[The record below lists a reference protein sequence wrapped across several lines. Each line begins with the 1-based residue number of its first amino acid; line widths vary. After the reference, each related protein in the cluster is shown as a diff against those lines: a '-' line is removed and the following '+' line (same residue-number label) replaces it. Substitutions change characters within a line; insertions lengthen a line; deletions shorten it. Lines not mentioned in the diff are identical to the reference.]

1 VQRPGTEFFLNKKTA
16 KTIKEKDN
24 LTYGS
29 VNNMLPDDMIST
41 SDDLDDLIT
50 TIGTQGIDLLDGPI
64 YDVAIIGGGPAGY
77 TAAVRAT
84 EYGLKVAL
92 IEQSDKLG
100 GTCLHV
106 GCIPTKALL
115 FNAEIWEHLQHA
127 ADFGIEGIGA
137 PTLNWATV
145 LRRKNAIIARH
156 ANGLDFLMKK
166 HKIARIEGYGRLTGP
181 AREGVLSVEVTAAS
195 GEVSP
200 LKTKNVI
207 LATGS
212 EAKMLPGLEAGGRI
226 LTNIE
231 ILAIDEL
238 PKSLIVI
245 GAGAVGMEF
254 GSLFRSFGAEVTIL
268 EFLPRVV
275 PVEDE
280 EISREITR
288 LFKKRGIEVN
298 TGAKVEKAEETETGV
313 KVTFTDTNGKTQVR
327 EAEKVLVA
335 VGRAGRT
342 GGIGVEKTRI
352 ELDRGFIRVNEAQ
365 ETAEPGVFA
374 IGDIVAALPQLA
386 HVGAMSGMI
395 AAARIAG
402 KPFRPVRRDRIPACT
417 YTEPQ
422 IGSVGLTE
430 TQAKEK
436 GYAVKVG
443 KFPFAGNSKA
453 TILGNHDGFVKVV
466 AEQKYGE
473 ILGVHILG
481 PQATELI
488 AQAVAVLE
496 LEGTVEELMFT
507 IHAHPTL
514 AESLLDAYGAAEG
527 MAINA

>member
-1 VQRPGTEFFLNKKTA
+1 MEFPLAETN
-16 KTIKEKDN
+16 
-24 LTYGS
+24 
-29 VNNMLPDDMIST
+29 
-41 SDDLDDLIT
+41 
-50 TIGTQGIDLLDGPI
+50 

-77 TAAVRAT
+77 TSAIRAA

-92 IEQSDKLG
+92 IEQSDRLG

-127 ADFGIEGIGA
+127 ADFGIEGTGA
-137 PTLNWATV
+137 PTLNWAAV
-145 LRRKNAIIARH
+145 QRRKNAIIAKH

-166 HKIARIEGYGRLTGP
+166 HKIARIEAFARLSGP
-181 AREGVLSVEVTAAS
+181 ALSGVHTVDLTAAGS
-195 GEVSP
+195 EASQ
-200 LKTKNVI
+200 LRAKNVI

-212 EAKMLPGLEAGGRI
+212 EAKMLPGLKAGSRI

-231 ILAIDEL
+231 ILAINEL

-254 GSLFRSFGAEVTIL
+254 GSMFRTFGTEVTIL

-280 EISREITR
+280 EISKEIAR
-288 LFKKRGIEVN
+288 LFKKRGIDVN
-298 TGAKVEKAEETETGV
+298 TGAKVEKVEETESGV
-313 KVTFTDTNGKTQVR
+313 KVTFTEANGKTQVR

-374 IGDIVAALPQLA
+374 IGDIVAGLPQLA

-402 KPFRPVRRDRIPACT
+402 KPFRPVRRDRIPGCT

-430 TQAKEK
+430 TQAREK
-436 GYAVKVG
+436 GYEVKVG

-466 AEQKYGE
+466 ADAKYGE

-488 AQAVAVLE
+488 AEAVAVLE

-514 AESLLDAYGAAEG
+514 AESLLDAYGAVEG
-527 MAINA
+527 KAINA